1 MSSKKF
7 LDLSLDKQEKLVEYL
22 MKIKNEA
29 EIVIVDIVKGMNLD
43 ITSPIHSIKETLRQ
57 IERLL

>member
-1 MSSKKF
+1 MSLKKF

-29 EIVIVDIVKGMNLD
+29 EIVIIEIVKGMNLD
-43 ITSPIHSIKETLRQ
+43 ITPPVHSIKETIHQ
-57 IERLL
+57 IESLL